1 MIYCA
6 LTLTTFH
13 AITSMNRS
21 LIVAATLPLLS
32 FTAVAQDYPSRPVR
46 VVVPF
51 TAGGPAEILSRLI
64 GQKMTEQYRQQFII
78 DLRGGG
84 GGTIGTD
91 IVAKAAPDGY
101 TLLMHTIGHVI
112 APGLYRTL
120 PYDAENDFAPIAIA
134 NTTQLML
141 IAHTSVPAKSVQAL
155 IALARAKPKQLNFAS
170 SGNGGISHLAGHLFM
185 TMAGIELTHVPY
197 KGMGPALTD
206 VVAGQLQMVFPD
218 PAVALPHVR
227 AGRVNALAVTGV
239 KRVPS
244 ALSVPTIAESGL
256 PGYEVPVW
264 YGYLAPRGTPRAIIH
279 KLHTDI
285 AKAMAS
291 PEIRERI
298 TNDGGDAA
306 VRGPDEFATLIRTDL
321 PKWAKVVKDAGVR
334 ID

>member
-1 MIYCA
+1 MKNFLA
-6 LTLTTFH
+6 
-13 AITSMNRS
+13 
-21 LIVAATLPLLS
+21 VAASTLLFIPCV
-32 FTAVAQDYPSRPVR
+32 TIAQDYPSRPVR

-51 TAGGPAEILSRLI
+51 TAGGPSEILARLI

-84 GGTIGTD
+84 GGTIGVD

-112 APGLYRTL
+112 APGLYRKL
-120 PYDAENDFAPIAIA
+120 PYDADKDFAPIAIA

-141 IAHTSVPAKSVQAL
+141 IAHTSVPAKTVQEL
-155 IALARAKPKQLNFAS
+155 IALARAKPKQINFAS

-185 TMAGIELTHVPY
+185 TMTGIELTHVPY

-227 AGRVNALAVTGV
+227 AGRVNALGVTGS

-244 ALSVPTIAESGL
+244 APNVPTIAESGL
-256 PGYEVPVW
+256 PGYDVPVW
-264 YGYLAPRGTPRAIIH
+264 YGYLAPRGTPRAIID

-298 TNDGGDAA
+298 TNDGGDAT
-306 VRGPDEFATLIRTDL
+306 VRGPKEFAALIPIEL
-321 PKWAKVVKDAGVR
+321 AKWAKVVKDAGVR

>member
-1 MIYCA
+1 MLYCA
-6 LTLTTFH
+6 YFQKHSATALMNKYPTAAAAALLLTS
-13 AITSMNRS
+13 ITS
-21 LIVAATLPLLS
+21 L
-32 FTAVAQDYPSRPVR
+32 AQTYPSRPVR

-51 TAGGPAEILSRLI
+51 TAGGPAEIIARLV
-64 GQKMTEQYRQQFII
+64 GQKLTEQYQQQFII

-101 TLLMHTIGHVI
+101 TLLLHTMGHVV
-112 APGLYRTL
+112 APGLYQKL
-120 PYDAENDFAPIAIA
+120 PYDADKDFAPIAIA

-141 IAHTSVPAKSVQAL
+141 IAHTSVPAKSVQEL
-155 IALARAKPKQLNFAS
+155 IALARAKPRQLNFAS
-170 SGNGGISHLAGHLFM
+170 SGSGGISHLAGHLFLTM
-185 TMAGIELTHVPY
+185 TGIELTHVPY

-227 AGRVNALAVTGV
+227 AGRVNALGVTST

-244 ALSVPTIAESGL
+244 APNVPTIAESGV
-256 PGYEVPVW
+256 PGYDVPVW
-264 YGYLAPRGTPRAIIH
+264 YGYLAPRGTPRALVD
-279 KLHTDI
+279 KLHSGI
-285 AKAMAS
+285 AKAMAN
-291 PEIRERI
+291 PELRERF
-298 TNDGGDAA
+298 TNDGGDVT
-306 VRGPDEFATLIRTDL
+306 VRGPEEFAAQIRKEL

>member
-1 MIYCA
+1 MKKCYP
-6 LTLTTFH
+6 
-13 AITSMNRS
+13 
-21 LIVAATLPLLS
+21 AATTLLLAS
-32 FTAVAQDYPSRPVR
+32 LTAFAQDYPSRPVR

-51 TAGGPAEILSRLI
+51 TAGGPSEILSRLI

-84 GGTIGTD
+84 GGTIGVD

-112 APGLYRTL
+112 APGLYRKL
-120 PYDAENDFAPIAIA
+120 PYDAEKDFAPIAIA

-141 IAHTSVPAKSVQAL
+141 IAHTSVPAKNVQEL
-155 IALARAKPKQLNFAS
+155 IALARAKPKQINFAS

-185 TMAGIELTHVPY
+185 TMTGIELTHVPY

-206 VVAGQLQMVFPD
+206 VVAGQLHMVFPD

-227 AGRVNALAVTGV
+227 AGRVNALGVTGT

-244 ALSVPTIAESGL
+244 APNVPTIAESGL
-256 PGYEVPVW
+256 PGYDVPVW
-264 YGYLAPRGTPRAIIH
+264 YGYLAPRGTPRAIID

-298 TNDGGDAA
+298 TNDGGDAT
-306 VRGPDEFATLIRTDL
+306 VRSPKEFATLIPIEL
-321 PKWAKVVKDAGVR
+321 AKWAKVVKDAGVR

>member
-1 MIYCA
+1 MKKFLA
-6 LTLTTFH
+6 
-13 AITSMNRS
+13 
-21 LIVAATLPLLS
+21 VAASPLL
-32 FTAVAQDYPSRPVR
+32 FIPCVTIAQDYPTRPVR

-51 TAGGPAEILSRLI
+51 TAGGPAEILARLV

-84 GGTIGTD
+84 GGTIGVD

-112 APGLYRTL
+112 APGLYRRL
-120 PYDAENDFAPIAIA
+120 PYDADKDFAPIAIA

-141 IAHTSVPAKSVQAL
+141 IAHTSVPAKSVQEL
-155 IALARAKPKQLNFAS
+155 IALARAKPKQINFAS

-185 TMAGIELTHVPY
+185 TMTGIELTHVPY

-206 VVAGQLQMVFPD
+206 VVAGQLHMVFPD

-227 AGRVNALAVTGV
+227 AGRVNALGVTGT

-244 ALSVPTIAESGL
+244 APNVPTIAESGL
-256 PGYEVPVW
+256 PGYDVPVW
-264 YGYLAPRGTPRAIIH
+264 YGYLAPRGTPRAIID

-298 TNDGGDAA
+298 TSDGGDAA
-306 VRGPDEFATLIRTDL
+306 VKGPDEFATLIRAEL
-321 PKWAKVVKDAGVR
+321 VKWAKVVKDAGVR

>member
-1 MIYCA
+1 MKKFLA
-6 LTLTTFH
+6 VTASTLLFIPGVT
-13 AITSMNRS
+13 I
-21 LIVAATLPLLS
+21 
-32 FTAVAQDYPSRPVR
+32 AQDYPSRPVR

-51 TAGGPAEILSRLI
+51 TAGGPSEILARLI

-84 GGTIGTD
+84 GGTIGVD

-112 APGLYRTL
+112 APGLYRKL
-120 PYDAENDFAPIAIA
+120 PYDADKDFAPIAIA

-141 IAHTSVPAKSVQAL
+141 IAHTSVPAKSVQEL
-155 IALARAKPKQLNFAS
+155 IALARAKPKQINFAS

-185 TMAGIELTHVPY
+185 TMTGIELTHVPY

-227 AGRVNALAVTGV
+227 AGRVNALGVTGA

-244 ALSVPTIAESGL
+244 APNVPTIAESGL
-256 PGYEVPVW
+256 PGYDVPVW
-264 YGYLAPRGTPRAIIH
+264 YGYLAPRGTPRAIIE

-306 VRGPDEFATLIRTDL
+306 VKSPDEFAALIRTEL
-321 PKWAKVVKDAGVR
+321 VKWAKVVKDAGVR

>member
-1 MIYCA
+1 MKKFHPAAAA
-6 LTLTTFH
+6 LLLV
-13 AITSMNRS
+13 AIE
-21 LIVAATLPLLS
+21 A
-32 FTAVAQDYPSRPVR
+32 FAQEYPSRPVR

-51 TAGGPAEILSRLI
+51 TAGGPSEILARLI
-64 GQKMTEQYRQQFII
+64 GQKLTEQYRQQFII

-84 GGTIGTD
+84 GGTIGVD

-112 APGLYRTL
+112 APGLYRKL
-120 PYDAENDFAPIAIA
+120 PYDADKDFAPIAIA

-141 IAHTSVPAKSVQAL
+141 IAHTSVPAKSVQEL
-155 IALARAKPKQLNFAS
+155 IALARAKPKQINFAS

-185 TMAGIELTHVPY
+185 TMTGIELTHVPY

-227 AGRVNALAVTGV
+227 AGRVNALGVTGV

-244 ALSVPTIAESGL
+244 APNVPTIAESGL

-264 YGYLAPRGTPRAIIH
+264 YGYLAPRGTPRAIIN

-285 AKAMAS
+285 TKAMAS

-306 VRGPDEFATLIRTDL
+306 VKGPDEFATLIRTDL

>member
-1 MIYCA
+1 MKKF
-6 LTLTTFH
+6 LP
-13 AITSMNRS
+13 
-21 LIVAATLPLLS
+21 VAASMLL
-32 FTAVAQDYPSRPVR
+32 FIPCMTVAQDYPSRPVR

-51 TAGGPAEILSRLI
+51 TAGGPSEILARLV

-84 GGTIGTD
+84 GGTIGVD

-112 APGLYRTL
+112 APGLYRKL
-120 PYDAENDFAPIAIA
+120 PYDAEKDFAPIAIA

-141 IAHTSVPAKSVQAL
+141 IAHTSVPAKTVQEL
-155 IALARAKPKQLNFAS
+155 IALARAKPKQINFAS

-185 TMAGIELTHVPY
+185 TMTGIELTHVPY

-227 AGRVNALAVTGV
+227 AGRVNALGVTGV

-244 ALSVPTIAESGL
+244 APNVPTIAESGL
-256 PGYEVPVW
+256 PGYDVPVW
-264 YGYLAPRGTPRAIIH
+264 YGYLAPRGTPRAVIN

-298 TNDGGDAA
+298 TTDGGDAA
-306 VRGPDEFATLIRTDL
+306 VKGPDEFAALIRTEL
-321 PKWAKVVKDAGVR
+321 VKWAKVVKDAGVR

>member
-1 MIYCA
+1 MKKI
-6 LTLTTFH
+6 LT
-13 AITSMNRS
+13 
-21 LIVAATLPLLS
+21 VAASTLLLAPL
-32 FTAVAQDYPSRPVR
+32 TAFAQDYPSRPVR

-51 TAGGPAEILSRLI
+51 TAGGPSEILARLV

-84 GGTIGTD
+84 GGTIGVD

-112 APGLYRTL
+112 APGLYRKL
-120 PYDAENDFAPIAIA
+120 PYDADKDFAPIAIA

-141 IAHTSVPAKSVQAL
+141 IAHTSVPAKTVQEL
-155 IALARAKPKQLNFAS
+155 IALARAKPKQINFAS

-185 TMAGIELTHVPY
+185 TMTGIELTHVPY

-227 AGRVNALAVTGV
+227 AGRVNALGVTGV

-244 ALSVPTIAESGL
+244 APNVPTIAESGL
-256 PGYEVPVW
+256 PGYDVPVW

-298 TNDGGDAA
+298 TNDGGDAT
-306 VRGPDEFATLIRTDL
+306 VKSPDEFATLIRTEL
-321 PKWAKVVKDAGVR
+321 VKWAKVVKDAGVR

>member
-1 MIYCA
+1 MNKS
-6 LTLTTFH
+6 LT
-13 AITSMNRS
+13 
-21 LIVAATLPLLS
+21 AATLLFFPLVSL
-32 FTAVAQDYPSRPVR
+32 AREYPSRPVR

-51 TAGGPAEILSRLI
+51 SAGGPAEIIARLV
-64 GQKMTEQYRQQFII
+64 GQKLTEQYRQQFIV

-91 IVAKAAPDGY
+91 IVAKATPDGH
-101 TLLMHTIGHVI
+101 TLLLHTIGHAV
-112 APGLYRTL
+112 APGLYRKL
-120 PYDAENDFAPIAIA
+120 PYDADKDFAPIAIA

-141 IAHTSVPAKSVQAL
+141 ITHTSVPAKSVQEL

-170 SGNGGISHLAGHLFM
+170 SGSGGISHLAGHLFLTM
-185 TMAGIELTHVPY
+185 TGVELTHVPY

-227 AGRVNALAVTGV
+227 AGRVNALGVTGS

-244 ALSVPTIAESGL
+244 APNIPTIAESGV
-256 PGYEVPVW
+256 PGYDVPVW
-264 YGYLAPRGTPRAIIH
+264 YGYLAPRGTPRAIID
-279 KLHTDI
+279 KLHNGI

-291 PEIRERI
+291 PELRERF
-298 TNDGGDAA
+298 TSDGGDAT
-306 VRGPDEFATLIRTDL
+306 VRGPAEFAALMPAEL
-321 PKWAKVVKDAGVR
+321 VKWAKVVKDAGVR

>member
-1 MIYCA
+1 MKKCYPA
-6 LTLTTFH
+6 
-13 AITSMNRS
+13 
-21 LIVAATLPLLS
+21 AATLLLACVTP
-32 FTAVAQDYPSRPVR
+32 FAQDYPSRPVR

-51 TAGGPAEILSRLI
+51 TAGGPSEILSRLI

-84 GGTIGTD
+84 GGTIGVD

-112 APGLYRTL
+112 APGLYRKL
-120 PYDAENDFAPIAIA
+120 PYDADKDFAPIAIA

-141 IAHTSVPAKSVQAL
+141 IAHVSVPAKSVQEL

-185 TMAGIELTHVPY
+185 TMTGIELTHVPY

-227 AGRVNALAVTGV
+227 AGRVNALGVTGA

-244 ALSVPTIAESGL
+244 APNVPTIAESGL
-256 PGYEVPVW
+256 PGYDVPVW
-264 YGYLAPRGTPRAIIH
+264 YGYLAPRGTPREIIN

-306 VRGPDEFATLIRTDL
+306 VKGPDEFAALIRVEL
-321 PKWAKVVKDAGVR
+321 VKWAKVVKDAGVR

>member
-1 MIYCA
+1 MKKLYPTA
-6 LTLTTFH
+6 
-13 AITSMNRS
+13 TS
-21 LIVAATLPLLS
+21 LLLAVVAPIK
-32 FTAVAQDYPSRPVR
+32 AVAQDYPSRPVR

-51 TAGGPAEILSRLI
+51 TAGGPSEILSRLI

-84 GGTIGTD
+84 GGTIGVD

-112 APGLYRTL
+112 APGLYRKL
-120 PYDAENDFAPIAIA
+120 PYDADKDFAPIAIA

-141 IAHTSVPAKSVQAL
+141 IAHTSVPAKTVQEL
-155 IALARAKPKQLNFAS
+155 IALARAKPKQINFAS

-185 TMAGIELTHVPY
+185 TMTGIELTHVPY

-227 AGRVNALAVTGV
+227 AGRVNGLAVTGL

-244 ALSVPTIAESGL
+244 APNVPTIAESGL
-256 PGYEVPVW
+256 PGYDVPVW
-264 YGYLAPRGTPRAIIH
+264 YGYLAPRGTPRAIVN

-306 VRGPDEFATLIRTDL
+306 VKGPDEFATLIRTEL
-321 PKWAKVVKDAGVR
+321 VKWAKVVKDAGVR

>member
-1 MIYCA
+1 MKKHYPAAAA
-6 LTLTTFH
+6 LLLV
-13 AITSMNRS
+13 AIE
-21 LIVAATLPLLS
+21 A
-32 FTAVAQDYPSRPVR
+32 FAQDYPSRPVR

-51 TAGGPAEILSRLI
+51 TAGGPSEILARLI

-84 GGTIGTD
+84 GGTIGVD

-112 APGLYRTL
+112 APGLYRKL
-120 PYDAENDFAPIAIA
+120 PYDADKDFAPIAIA

-141 IAHTSVPAKSVQAL
+141 IAHTSVPAKSVQEL
-155 IALARAKPKQLNFAS
+155 IALARAKPKQINFAS

-185 TMAGIELTHVPY
+185 NMAGVELTHVPY

-244 ALSVPTIAESGL
+244 APNVPTIAESGL

-264 YGYLAPRGTPRAIIH
+264 YGYLAPRGTPRAIIN

-306 VRGPDEFATLIRTDL
+306 VKSPDEFAALIRTEL
-321 PKWAKVVKDAGVR
+321 VKWAKVVKDAGVR

>member
-1 MIYCA
+1 MKKCYP
-6 LTLTTFH
+6 
-13 AITSMNRS
+13 
-21 LIVAATLPLLS
+21 AATTLLLAS
-32 FTAVAQDYPSRPVR
+32 ITVFAQDYPSRPVR

-51 TAGGPAEILSRLI
+51 TAGGPSEILARLI

-84 GGTIGTD
+84 GGTIGVD
-91 IVAKAAPDGY
+91 LVAKAAPDGY

-112 APGLYRTL
+112 APGLYRKL
-120 PYDAENDFAPIAIA
+120 PYDAEKDFAPIAIA

-141 IAHTSVPAKSVQAL
+141 IAHTSVPAKNVQEL
-155 IALARAKPKQLNFAS
+155 IALARAKPKQINFAS

-185 TMAGIELTHVPY
+185 TMTGIELTHVPY

-206 VVAGQLQMVFPD
+206 VVAGQLHMVFPD

-227 AGRVNALAVTGV
+227 AGRVNALGVTGT

-244 ALSVPTIAESGL
+244 APNVPTIAESGL
-256 PGYEVPVW
+256 PGYDVPVW
-264 YGYLAPRGTPRAIIH
+264 YGYLAPRGTPRAIID

-298 TNDGGDAA
+298 TNDGGDAT
-306 VRGPDEFATLIRTDL
+306 VRGPKEFATLIPIEL
-321 PKWAKVVKDAGVR
+321 AKWAKVVKDAGVR